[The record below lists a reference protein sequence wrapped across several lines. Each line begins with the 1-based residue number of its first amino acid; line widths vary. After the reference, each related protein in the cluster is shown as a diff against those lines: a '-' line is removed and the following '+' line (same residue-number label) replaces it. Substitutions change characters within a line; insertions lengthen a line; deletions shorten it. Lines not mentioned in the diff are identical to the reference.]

1 MKYTEREMENMR
13 LSVAITEWSL
23 EEIES
28 CEINPQLF
36 VNASRYIDGKLK
48 ESIANPGT
56 VFDVENCLEE
66 MQFSGE
72 EVTLSL
78 GWLVVLIGSI
88 VDKERTIEL
97 MTEEERVREELLY
110 VSWKNW
116 VDKNRKMADEI
127 QKKTG
132 K

>member
-1 MKYTEREMENMR
+1 
-13 LSVAITEWSL
+13 
-23 EEIES
+23 
-28 CEINPQLF
+28 
-36 VNASRYIDGKLK
+36 
-48 ESIANPGT
+48 
-56 VFDVENCLEE
+56 
-66 MQFSGE
+66 
-72 EVTLSL
+72 
-78 GWLVVLIGSI
+78 
-88 VDKERTIEL
+88 